1 MLKGKFDK
9 SKLPSRHVTEGPARA
24 PHRSYYY
31 AMGMTEEEIHQPLVG
46 VATCWNE
53 AAPCNIALNRQAQS
67 VKVGVKAASGT
78 PREFTTITVT
88 DGIAMGH
95 EGMRSSLA
103 SREAIAD
110 TVELTMR
117 GHCYDA
123 IVGLAGCDK
132 SLPGM
137 MMAMIRLN
145 VPSVF
150 LYGGSILPGRAP
162 NDAQVP
168 AEYANRDLTVQDM
181 FEAVGHQQNGTM
193 TEAELEVLERVA
205 CPSAGACG
213 GQFTA
218 NTMAC
223 VSEAIGLA
231 LPNSSGA
238 PAPYESRDEYAKAS
252 GAAVMNLIEK
262 NIRAR
267 DIVTRQSLEN
277 AARIVACT
285 GGSTNAGLHL
295 PAMAHEAGIDFFLE
309 DVCDIFRDTPYFV
322 DLKPGGQYVA
332 KDLYDVGG
340 VPVVMK
346 ELRKAGLIHEDCMT
360 ATGYSIGEELDKIDL
375 QADGKVI
382 YPVETPLTKTG
393 GVVGLKGNVAP
404 EGAIVKVAGMEAQHQ
419 IFTGPARIF
428 ECEQDAFEAV
438 QNRTYEEGDVF
449 VIRNEGPS
457 GGPGMREM
465 LATTAALS
473 GQGMGKKVAL
483 ITDGRFSG
491 ATRGFCVGHV
501 GPEAAH
507 GGPIALL
514 KDGDVITI
522 NAIEGSINVAL
533 TDDELA
539 DRKANWAGPRD
550 TIYGAGALW
559 KYAQLVG
566 ATYQGAV
573 THPGA
578 KAERHEYM
586 DL

>member
-1 MLKGKFDK
+1 
-9 SKLPSRHVTEGPARA
+9 
-24 PHRSYYY
+24 
-31 AMGMTEEEIHQPLVG
+31 
-46 VATCWNE
+46 
-53 AAPCNIALNRQAQS
+53 
-67 VKVGVKAASGT
+67 
-78 PREFTTITVT
+78 
-88 DGIAMGH
+88 
-95 EGMRSSLA
+95 MRSSLA
-103 SREAIAD
+103 SRDAIAD

-137 MMAMIRLN
+137 MMAMVRLN

-150 LYGGSILPGRAP
+150 IYGGSILPGKL
-162 NDAQVP
+162 NG
-168 AEYANRDLTVQDM
+168 RDVVVQDV
-181 FEAVGHQQNGTM
+181 FEAVGQHAAGNM
-193 TEAELEVLERVA
+193 TDAELDILERVA

-213 GQFTA
+213 GQYTA

-231 LPNSSGA
+231 LLNSSGA
-238 PAPYESRDEYAKAS
+238 PAPYESRDQYGDFS
-252 GAAVMNLIEK
+252 GQAVMNLIEK

-277 AARIVACT
+277 AARVVACT

-295 PAMAHEAGIDFFLE
+295 PAIAHEAGIDFDLL
-309 DVCDIFRDTPYFV
+309 DVCNIFLDTPYFV
-322 DLKPGGQYVA
+322 NLRPGGEYVA
-332 KDLYDVGG
+332 KDLHEAGG

-346 ELRKAGLIHEDCMT
+346 ELRKAKLLHEDCIT
-360 ATGYSIGEELDKIDL
+360 ASGKSLGEELDLIERE
-375 QADGKVI
+375 ADGRVI
-382 YPVETPLTKTG
+382 HTVASPITKTG
-393 GVVGLKGNVAP
+393 GVVGLKGNLAP
-404 EGAIVKVAGMEAQHQ
+404 DGAIVKVAGMKTEEQV
-419 IFTGPARIF
+419 FTGPARVF
-428 ECEQDAFEAV
+428 ECEEEAFEAV
-438 QNRTYEEGDVF
+438 RRRDYAEGDVI
-449 VIRNEGPS
+449 VIRNEGPA

-465 LATTAALS
+465 LSTTAALS

-514 KDGDVITI
+514 KNGDMITLD
-522 NAIEGSINVAL
+522 AIKGEISVDLSDA
-533 TDDELA
+533 ELA
-539 DRKANWAGPRD
+539 ERKGAWKGARTND
-550 TIYGAGALW
+550 YTAGALW

-566 ATYQGAV
+566 SARKGAV

-578 KAERHEYM
+578 AGESHVYM
-586 DL
+586 DQ